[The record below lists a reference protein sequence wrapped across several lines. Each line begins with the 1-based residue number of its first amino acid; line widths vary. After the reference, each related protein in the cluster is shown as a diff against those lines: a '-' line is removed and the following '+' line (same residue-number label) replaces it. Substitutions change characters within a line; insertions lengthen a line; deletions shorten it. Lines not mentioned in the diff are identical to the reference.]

1 MIRQQNKLKLG
12 LLIIFALLE
21 IAALIGAYA
30 GHYFTKTRMGMLR
43 HMIYLNG
50 KWEKMLP
57 LDIIKWFVVILILI
71 ITIISLISLLR
82 RSNNNIGML
91 LKMISTALGIFTLY
105 FIVFKSAKINRA
117 YYIISLCLVLGTV
130 FQNVMCKIFEK

>member
-30 GHYFTKTRMGMLR
+30 AHYFTKTRMGMLR

-71 ITIISLISLLR
+71 ITIISLVSLLR
-82 RSNNNIGML
+82 RSNNNIGKL
-91 LKMISTALGIFTLY
+91 LKIISIALGIFTLY
-105 FIVFKSAKINRA
+105 FLVFKSAEINRA

-130 FQNVMCKIFEK
+130 FQNVINKIYEK

>member
-12 LLIIFALLE
+12 LLIIFGLLE

-50 KWEKMLP
+50 KWEMMIP
-57 LDIIKWFVVILILI
+57 LDIVKWFAVILILS
-71 ITIISLISLLR
+71 ITIMTMISLLR
-82 RSNNNIGML
+82 KRNNDIGKL
-91 LKMISTALGIFTLY
+91 LKLISIGLGIFTLY
-105 FIVFKSAKINRA
+105 FLLFKNAGLNRA
-117 YYIISLCLVLGTV
+117 YYISSLCLVLATI
-130 FQNVMCKIFEK
+130 FQNVNNKIYEK